1 MSHFKQ
7 QRLIWRGLV
16 AIIIILAFS
25 ATYPQRQLHG
35 YVSANTPRLVS
46 DLAERIQPHDSLSS
60 ATVVL
65 PLKNVG
71 VTATFTYFFVKFD
84 RKQNTRLWPFVTTG
98 TTRSPPLSI

>member
-35 YVSANTPRLVS
+35 YVSAANLRLVS
-46 DLAERIQPHDSLSS
+46 ELSERIQPHDNLSS
-60 ATVVL
+60 ATAVL
-65 PLKNVG
+65 PLKNMV
-71 VTATFTYFFVKFD
+71 VTATFTHSFVKFD